1 MIIKSL
7 ITARGGSK
15 SVPKKNIIMLKDK
28 PLIAY
33 SILAS
38 LGSKVSE
45 TWVSTEDKDIKS
57 VSIEWGAK
65 VIDRPKEFATD
76 TILNEPSLIQFAHK
90 EEFDLLVFIQPTGPF
105 IKPEY
110 INTGIEMMM
119 SGNYDSVFTAT
130 KKHWVPKWD
139 KDVNPID
146 WDIYKRPRRQD
157 KEEFYEETGMYYI
170 TSKKRLLKTGIRYS
184 GKIGIVNIPSYD
196 SLQIDSK
203 EDLQFVEKILNS
215 I

>member
-76 TILNEPSLIQFAHK
+76 TILN
-90 EEFDLLVFIQPTGPF
+90 T
-105 IKPEY
+105 
-110 INTGIEMMM
+110 
-119 SGNYDSVFTAT
+119 
-130 KKHWVPKWD
+130 
-139 KDVNPID
+139 
-146 WDIYKRPRRQD
+146 
-157 KEEFYEETGMYYI
+157 
-170 TSKKRLLKTGIRYS
+170 
-184 GKIGIVNIPSYD
+184 NIPTNANNINRVNNI
-196 SLQIDSK
+196 SLN
-203 EDLQFVEKILNS
+203 FILKY
-215 I
+215 IVILFMKLRTVFP

>member
-15 SVPKKNIIMLKDK
+15 SVPKKNMVMLKGK

-38 LGSKVSE
+38 LESKVSE
-45 TWVSTEDKDIKS
+45 TWVSTDDEDIKA

-90 EEFDLLVFIQPTGPF
+90 EEFDLLVFIQPTCPF
-105 IKPEY
+105 IKSKF
-110 INTGIEMMM
+110 IKLTIFTTHSD
-119 SGNYDSVFTAT
+119 SGE
-130 KKHWVPKWD
+130 
-139 KDVNPID
+139 
-146 WDIYKRPRRQD
+146 RQ
-157 KEEFYEETGMYYI
+157 YNH
-170 TSKKRLLKTGIRYS
+170 IR
-184 GKIGIVNIPSYD
+184 GVCHIRNIRQ
-196 SLQIDSK
+196 L
-203 EDLQFVEKILNS
+203 
-215 I
+215 